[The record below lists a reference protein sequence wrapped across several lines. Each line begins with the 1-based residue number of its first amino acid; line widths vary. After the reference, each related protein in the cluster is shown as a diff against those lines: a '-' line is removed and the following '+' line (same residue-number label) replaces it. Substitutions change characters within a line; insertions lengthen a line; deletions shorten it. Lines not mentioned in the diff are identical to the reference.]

1 MDEELL
7 GYIKRVTRL
16 GIVNCHNLLN
26 CIPSNMMQLFS
37 HLKNLTV
44 GECECLEEIF
54 ESNDSMLQ
62 CELEDLELFSLPK
75 LKHIWKNHGQVI
87 GFECLA
93 MITIKQCSDLEY
105 VFPDVSIATSL
116 PKLGMIS
123 VSECEKI

>member
-1 MDEELL
+1 
-7 GYIKRVTRL
+7 
-16 GIVNCHNLLN
+16 
-26 CIPSNMMQLFS
+26 MMQSFS
-37 HLKNLTV
+37 HVKHLTV

-54 ESNDSMLQ
+54 ELNDSMLQ